1 MDSFILERVCG
12 ARYFNFTNQIDVY
25 SPTIEGFGVGI
36 HASYGDTTHIYNA
49 YLGNDNGVLCNC
61 SDVGIRIAE
70 DMCAALFVSAAPQLP
85 NWPSAGVCAR
95 SESAVISPRL
105 DHITTPTI
113 INSSTTVVLFWDSPG
128 DPPSQCVLP
137 PQCSAG

>member
-1 MDSFILERVCG
+1 M
-12 ARYFNFTNQIDVY
+12 Y

-70 DMCAALFVSAAPQLP
+70 DM
-85 NWPSAGVCAR
+85 
-95 SESAVISPRL
+95 
-105 DHITTPTI
+105 
-113 INSSTTVVLFWDSPG
+113 
-128 DPPSQCVLP
+128 
-137 PQCSAG
+137 

>member
-1 MDSFILERVCG
+1 MCNCSLLGSFSSASVV
-12 ARYFNFTNQIDVY
+12 RYFNFTNQIDVY

-70 DMCAALFVSAAPQLP
+70 DM
-85 NWPSAGVCAR
+85 
-95 SESAVISPRL
+95 
-105 DHITTPTI
+105 
-113 INSSTTVVLFWDSPG
+113 
-128 DPPSQCVLP
+128 
-137 PQCSAG
+137 

>member
-1 MDSFILERVCG
+1 MQPLAFG
-12 ARYFNFTNQIDVY
+12 AHSRARLLCRYFNFTNQIDVY

-70 DMCAALFVSAAPQLP
+70 DM
-85 NWPSAGVCAR
+85 
-95 SESAVISPRL
+95 
-105 DHITTPTI
+105 
-113 INSSTTVVLFWDSPG
+113 
-128 DPPSQCVLP
+128 
-137 PQCSAG
+137 

>member
-1 MDSFILERVCG
+1 MRTERKARPVLSVSLICGNLSCNEDVQPLAFGLILERVCC

-70 DMCAALFVSAAPQLP
+70 DM
-85 NWPSAGVCAR
+85 
-95 SESAVISPRL
+95 
-105 DHITTPTI
+105 
-113 INSSTTVVLFWDSPG
+113 
-128 DPPSQCVLP
+128 
-137 PQCSAG
+137 